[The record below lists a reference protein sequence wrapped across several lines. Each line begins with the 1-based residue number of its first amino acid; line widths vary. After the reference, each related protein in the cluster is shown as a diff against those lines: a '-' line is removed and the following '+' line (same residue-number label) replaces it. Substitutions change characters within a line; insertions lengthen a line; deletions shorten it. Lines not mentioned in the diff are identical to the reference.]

1 MTTPDLIEKVARAMR
16 DAESDCNVD
25 DCGCWRGYEPQARAA
40 IRAVLLAQIAG
51 AEKQPNYLWV
61 AAWLRDFANLHQ
73 IPLTDGGE

>member
-1 MTTPDLIEKVARAMR
+1 MTTPDLIAAVKAIFIDYACSPTMSADEA
-16 DAESDCNVD
+16 SS
-25 DCGCWRGYEPQARAA
+25 AA